1 MYTGTIVQDCNERE
15 VWLNWLAEGEQE
27 YTRSGKRKSASYEMF
42 ARWVSE
48 SWKALPSDL
57 IRQSFIQ
64 CGILSSKSEDLHSRL
79 RLLNGGEDAE
89 CESHDPT
96 GLTDDEDTHDPL
108 TDEE

>member
-1 MYTGTIVQDCNERE
+1 M
-15 VWLNWLAEGEQE
+15 WLNWLAEGEQE
-27 YTRSGKRKSASYEMF
+27 CTRSGKRKSASYEMI

-79 RLLNGGEDAE
+79 RLLNGGEDVE

-96 GLTDDEDTHDPL
+96 GLTDDADTHDPL